1 MAKSESITL
10 PLGDGRDVIVEV
22 PGLVDHA
29 NGEALV
35 RLGNTIVLVTA
46 VMTYQPREGMNY
58 FPLMVDF
65 EEKLYA
71 AGIIKGSRFIKREGR
86 ASDDAILSARLI
98 DRTIRPR
105 FPKGMRNDVQIVA
118 TVLAYDDENDP
129 DVLGLM
135 GASVALSLSNI
146 PWNGPIA
153 GIRGAEIDGTLVFN
167 PTQAQ
172 RKDAKFEFVI
182 SSTEGHVNMLEGSG
196 NETDVPEDAAL
207 SAIEQTY
214 EKTQEWITLIAKFA
228 EKQNI
233 EKVTVPRILPTEE
246 EEKLVSDWLGDRLE
260 TLLFDPGI
268 PKSTRMHQV
277 NDLKQEAI
285 NHFEEGDMIQ
295 ASHTDSIFETLIDS
309 LVHTYALK
317 EKRRSDGRKLDEVRN
332 LETIA
337 GYLPGIHGS
346 AIFTRGE
353 TRALATITLGGPG
366 AAQIIET
373 IEGEYN
379 KHFMLHYNF
388 PPFSVGDVR
397 PMRGPGRRDIGH
409 GNLAEQSLRAM
420 MPKTPEEFP
429 YTIRVV
435 SEILASNGSSSMATV
450 CAGSMALMDAG
461 VPLKKAVAGIAMGV
475 MVDEDPDDPDNPDYA
490 ILTDIQGPEDHHG
503 DMDLKI
509 AGTKDG
515 VTGIQ
520 MDVKIAGVKINM
532 LKDAFAEARKARL
545 HILEAMEKAIA
556 APRESVAES
565 APKVQILS
573 INPERIGDLIG
584 PGGKT
589 IRAITEETNSTVDVE
604 QDGSVYVSAVSPDDF
619 AAAISRVEAIT
630 KELEPGEEYHGKVTR
645 IFPFG
650 AMVEVL
656 PGKEALVHISELA
669 AFNVGHAGDAFEEG
683 MELDVVVK
691 EIDDQG
697 RVNLSLQ
704 DVNAFIAKHPPKPG
718 RPPGPP
724 RDRRGRG
731 DRRGGHRGGGHRR
744 RN

>member
-1 MAKSESITL
+1 MAKTESFTL
-10 PLGDGRDVIVEV
+10 PLGDGREISVEI

-46 VMTYQPREGMNY
+46 VMTHQPREGMSY

-86 ASDDAILSARLI
+86 ASDEAILSARLI

-105 FPKGMRNDVQIVA
+105 FPKGMRNDVQVVA

-129 DVLGLM
+129 DVLGLI
-135 GASVALSLSNI
+135 GASAALSCSDI
-146 PWNGPIA
+146 PWSGPIA
-153 GIRGAEIDGTLVFN
+153 GIRGAEIDGKLVFN
-167 PTQAQ
+167 PTQTQ
-172 RKDAKFEFVI
+172 RKNAMFEFII
-182 SSTEGHVNMLEGSG
+182 SSTEGHVNMLEGNG
-196 NETDVPEDAAL
+196 NETDVPEEKAL
-207 SAIEQTY
+207 SAIEETY
-214 EKTQEWITLIAKFA
+214 EQTQEWIKIIAEFA
-228 EKQNI
+228 DEQNI
-233 EKVTVPRILPTEE
+233 EKRTVPRIVANEE
-246 EEKLVSDWLGDRLE
+246 ETTMVKEWLDGRLE
-260 TLLFDPGI
+260 DLLFNPDI
-268 PKSTRMHQV
+268 KKSERMHKV
-277 NDLKQEAI
+277 NDLKEEAL
-285 NHFEEGDMIQ
+285 NHFAEGDMI
-295 ASHTDSIFETLIDS
+295 ATAVTDAIFETEIDR
-309 LVHTYALK
+309 LVHIYALK
-317 EKRRSDGRKLDEVRN
+317 DGRRVDGRKLDEVRD
-332 LETIA
+332 LDTIA
-337 GYLPGIHGS
+337 GYLPGLHGS
-346 AIFTRGE
+346 SVFTRGE

-373 IEGEYN
+373 IEGEWK

-409 GNLAEQSLRAM
+409 GNLAEQSLAAM

-475 MVDEDPDDPDNPDYA
+475 MVDEEPEDPENPDYA

-509 AGTKDG
+509 AGTVDG
-515 VTGIQ
+515 VTGLQ
-520 MDVKIAGVKINM
+520 MDVKIAGVKVSM
-532 LKDAFAEARKARL
+532 LKDAFEEAKKARL
-545 HILEAMEKAIA
+545 HILEAMNKAIDK
-556 APRESVAES
+556 PRESVADS
-565 APKVQILS
+565 APKVEILS

-589 IRAITEETNSTVDVE
+589 IRAITDETGATIDVE
-604 QDGSVYVSAVSPDDF
+604 QDGSVYVSAVDPDGF
-619 AAAISRVEAIT
+619 KQAIAKVSAIT
-630 KELEPGEEYHGKVTR
+630 KELEVGEEYTGTVSR

-656 PGKEALVHISELA
+656 PGKEALVHISELRE
-669 AFNVGHAGDAFEEG
+669 FNVGHAGDAFEEG
-683 MELDVVVK
+683 MTLDVVVK

-697 RVNLSLQ
+697 RVNLALK
-704 DVNAFIAKHPPKPG
+704 DANTFVAKHPPKPG
-718 RPPGPP
+718 RTPQ
-724 RDRRGRG
+724 RD
-731 DRRGGHRGGGHRR
+731 DRRGGGGRGRGGPRRR